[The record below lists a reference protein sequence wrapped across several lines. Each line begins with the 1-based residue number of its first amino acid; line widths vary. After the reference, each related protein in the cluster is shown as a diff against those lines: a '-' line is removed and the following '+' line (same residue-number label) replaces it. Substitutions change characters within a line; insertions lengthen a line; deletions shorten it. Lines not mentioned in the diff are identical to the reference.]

1 MYKLLALSAVTG
13 ADIARSVWVMDAVLD
28 TSRGAAIDQW
38 FAVGLIL
45 ATGGL
50 SLALTGL
57 VMRAIFEQR
66 HAQQGEPSS

>member
-1 MYKLLALSAVTG
+1 MYKVLALGAVAG

-28 TSRGAAIDQW
+28 VSREPAIDQW
-38 FAVGLIL
+38 LAVGLIL

-57 VMRAIFEQR
+57 VLRAMLEQR
-66 HAQQGEPSS
+66 HAQPAQLSS